1 MVIAFFSIVIV
12 LFCLEEYT
20 KMMFGFWACVTLA
33 LYVAVSSVIPWTL
46 LTIARLIDKRRG
58 IEWR

>member
-1 MVIAFFSIVIV
+1 MVAAFFIIAIV

-20 KMMFGFWACVTLA
+20 KMMFGFWALVLWA
-33 LYVAVSSVIPWTL
+33 LYVAVSCVIPWIL